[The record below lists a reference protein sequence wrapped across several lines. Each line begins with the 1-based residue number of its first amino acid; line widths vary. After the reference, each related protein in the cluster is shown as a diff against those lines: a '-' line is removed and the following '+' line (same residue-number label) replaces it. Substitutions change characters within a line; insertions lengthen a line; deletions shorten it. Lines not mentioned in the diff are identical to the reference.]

1 MTKTTIQAIVQAEV
15 PKSHDVYSLLRE
27 NGIFAE
33 ADTSEKREWLLL
45 SLQQQAEE
53 SMKNL
58 MTPELKRAIRTQVY
72 DQMCIELKKNV
83 LMSELNNYIN
93 TLLAFGIPEAVV
105 LFDTLV
111 HDSTMKHRSLKKKLN
126 RLLNTHS
133 QKK

>member
-1 MTKTTIQAIVQAEV
+1 MTKTIIQAEI
-15 PKSHDVYSLLRE
+15 PNPHDLYSMLRE
-27 NGIFAE
+27 KGIFAE
-33 ADTSEKREWLLL
+33 ADTPEKREWLLL
-45 SLQQQAEE
+45 SLQQQAED

-72 DQMCIELKKNV
+72 DQMCIEAKKKA

-105 LFDTLV
+105 LFDALV
-111 HDSTMKHRSLKKKLN
+111 NDSTMKHSNLKKKLN
-126 RLLNTHS
+126 RLLNTHR